1 MSDLR
6 LEGRLGVEMISPLRG
21 CCVDTMTKWR
31 PANVGEKHKC
41 MYCENTLKTIRA
53 GEPPAV
59 EFSGMMNETNAAA
72 ATPDFAVST
81 FWFSKHRF
89 ADESKVAK
97 WCEDRGIKAN
107 IGKSEDFAF
116 RVNVD
121 NNVVASTERS
131 VWAAPGVLA
140 VVGISK
146 MGMGDMATGGQLN
159 PLQSGASADVV
170 EPAKKDEVTETETTP
185 VNKSIQD
192 FNAALEKMFN

>member
-53 GEPPAV
+53 GDAPAV
-59 EFSGMMNETNAAA
+59 EYSGMMNETQNAA
-72 ATPDFAVST
+72 ATPAFSVSA

-89 ADESKVAK
+89 AEESKVTK
-97 WCEDRGIKAN
+97 WCDERGLQSKIT
-107 IGKSEDFAF
+107 KSEDMAF
-116 RVNVD
+116 CVNVD
-121 NNVVASTERS
+121 NIVSGTERA

-140 VVGISK
+140 IVGISK
-146 MGMGDMATGGQLN
+146 MGMGDMGSGGQLN
-159 PLQSGASADVV
+159 PLQQGAACDVASAAKEEKV
-170 EPAKKDEVTETETTP
+170 ESETETEP
-185 VNKSIQD
+185 VAKSVLD
-192 FNAALEKMFN
+192 FNAALEKIFN